1 MFECVCVVSK
11 EIKGKKEKVFII
23 VGEGKYDHSKSIEK
37 KLKLVRER
45 LITKRRQRF
54 FGVLCAKKE

>member
-1 MFECVCVVSK
+1 VCGVKRNQGEKGESYYYCGRRKIRPLK
-11 EIKGKKEKVFII
+11 E
-23 VGEGKYDHSKSIEK
+23 HRK

>member
-1 MFECVCVVSK
+1 VSK